1 MNDKELYQEKMQAQL
16 DELRAK
22 IDTLKVQATLASAD
36 ARVEMSRQVAA
47 MESRI
52 EEGKIKLSKLA
63 ESSDEA
69 WETMKDGME
78 SAWDSLKAAASEAA
92 AKFKDEGSPR

>member
-1 MNDKELYQEKMQAQL
+1 MTDKELYQQKMQAQL
-16 DELRAK
+16 DDLRAK
-22 IDTLKVQATLASAD
+22 IDTLKVKASLASAD
-36 ARVEMSRQVAA
+36 ANVEMSKQVAA
-47 MESRI
+47 MEDRI
-52 EEGKIKLSKLA
+52 EEGKVKLSKLA

-92 AKFKDEGSPR
+92 AKFKD